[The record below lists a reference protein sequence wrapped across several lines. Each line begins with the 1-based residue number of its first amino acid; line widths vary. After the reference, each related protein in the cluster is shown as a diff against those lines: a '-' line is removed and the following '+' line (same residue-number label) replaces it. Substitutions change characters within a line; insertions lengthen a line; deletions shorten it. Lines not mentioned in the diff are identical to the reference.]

1 MENNFLDINLFCS
14 LFNQISWFDVFN
26 PIDYMVGIEL
36 LIILLLVT
44 GSAIVSSAEVAL
56 FSISINQIKELEESE
71 EPIDKKILEQIDKP
85 RRLLAT
91 ILMANNIFN
100 ISIVLVFYGVTKQ
113 MFNPV
118 FFENHKVL
126 EFLIQV
132 VLVTFFLLLFGEVL
146 PKVYA
151 SHNNLGVARFVMAPI
166 RFFTFIFTPFV
177 NVLINYLPRK

>member
-1 MENNFLDINLFCS
+1 
-14 LFNQISWFDVFN
+14 
-26 PIDYMVGIEL
+26 MVGIEL

-118 FFENHKVL
+118 FF
-126 EFLIQV
+126 I
-132 VLVTFFLLLFGEVL
+132 
-146 PKVYA
+146 Y
-151 SHNNLGVARFVMAPI
+151 
-166 RFFTFIFTPFV
+166 
-177 NVLINYLPRK
+177 